1 MSHHGEAE
9 SPLPATDAPP
19 LPRICERRQ
28 SCHQLSRVHP
38 EPPSDL
44 DDVVQR
50 DVAPSALDLTEIRPV
65 QPNHLG
71 SLLLTQPKLMTPSHH
86 PKIVMDNVV
95 LVMALAVDVVSID
108 TAIHTGPINHHSGH
122 PQLAT

>member
-1 MSHHGEAE
+1 MSVSRHGKIPGTLGIFGVSCLIMAKRNRRYLRQTLRHYRE
-9 SPLPATDAPP
+9 SASVVSPVISSPVSTPS
-19 LPRICERRQ
+19 PRA
-28 SCHQLSRVHP
+28 P

-86 PKIVMDNVV
+86 PKIVMD
-95 LVMALAVDVVSID
+95 VM
-108 TAIHTGPINHHSGH
+108 
-122 PQLAT
+122 